1 MSEVTVSPKYQIV
14 IPSEIR
20 KAMKIK
26 PGQKLSVVANEFSIS
41 LVPTRSIKE
50 MRGFLKDYVLND
62 VGDFER
68 EPDREF

>member
-20 KAMKIK
+20 KAMKIR